1 VNAYKTAMAVMG
13 TFVTIVAAAVSVIY
27 FAFIVLPFCIVLGYV
42 ALWSISRSR
51 SVRVPI
57 GVAIV
62 GAFCLISPTVV
73 YIGNEG
79 NWNQPGTQ
87 WLLLPLLVGIVLLC
101 VNAFAIYVRCVAG
114 SFATLVGG
122 PALVVA
128 CGIAFWWLLHVDSS
142 RADLYMYRL
151 HAVLVCVYGLLGT
164 ILAADRLGRALRRPP
179 EAAAGQPNRL
189 A

>member
-1 VNAYKTAMAVMG
+1 MG
-13 TFVTIVAAAVSVIY
+13 TFVAIAAAVLSVSY
-27 FAFIVLPFCIVLGYV
+27 LALLVLPFCIVLGYV
-42 ALWSISRSR
+42 ALWSVSRSR

-62 GAFCLISPTVV
+62 GAFCLILPTVV

-87 WLLLPLLVGIVLLC
+87 WLLLPLLVGIVLLGA
-101 VNAFAIYVRCVAG
+101 NALAIYVRYVSG
-114 SFATLVGG
+114 SLATFVGG

-128 CGIAFWWLLHVDSS
+128 CGMAFWWVLQVDSG

-151 HAVLVCVYGLLGT
+151 HAVFVCVYGLLGT
-164 ILAADRLGRALRRPP
+164 IVVADRLGRSVTQAP
-179 EAAAGQPNRL
+179 
-189 A
+189 